1 MMDLKSLFSRRQEAI
16 IGMDISSWGIKVVGL
31 SGSMQQPA
39 LEFLASSR
47 VPSGHIVDGNVVKIN
62 EVADELR
69 SVLRNNRIKA
79 QRVALALPSSA
90 VMTKKI
96 MVDTDLSPKDLEAQ
110 VEEEARQY
118 IPFPLEE
125 VSLDFCKV
133 GANPQRPEMT
143 DVMIAA
149 ARRDRVQNLQ
159 ELVELAGLEAS
170 VVEVQSYALRLATK
184 RLADIHLPGQESAV
198 VLLLKVGAG
207 RTLMQVS
214 VGGAIVY
221 ERDQSVGGDQLT
233 QRIAAHYSLSNE
245 VAEAKKVSGALPKDF
260 ESSVLAPYVSTT
272 VQVLERGMQFIYN
285 STPYTKVNQ
294 IFLTGGGAM
303 APGLAAAIS
312 TALESPCILINPF
325 EGMNLAPQVRNNPR
339 LQDAPLFIGA
349 CGLALR
355 RFGL

>member
-1 MMDLKSLFSRRQEAI
+1 MDLKSLFGPRQEEI

-31 SGSMQQPA
+31 SGSMEQPV
-39 LEFLASSR
+39 LEVLASAR
-47 VPSGHIVDGNVVKIN
+47 LPSGHIVDGNLVKMN
-62 EVADELR
+62 EVAEELR
-69 SVLRNNRIKA
+69 SLLRNNRIKA
-79 QRVALALPSSA
+79 KKVAMALPSSA

-96 MVDTDLSPKDLEAQ
+96 MVDAELSPNEMEAQ

-125 VSLDFCKV
+125 VSLDFCTV
-133 GANPQRPEMT
+133 GTNQQRPEMN
-143 DVMIAA
+143 DVLIAA

-159 ELVELAGLEAS
+159 ELLELVELEAT
-170 VVEVQSYALRLATK
+170 VVEVQSYALRMATQ
-184 RLADIHLPGQESAV
+184 RLIDIHLPGQDKAV

-207 RTLMQVS
+207 RTLMQVT
-214 VGGAIVY
+214 VGGDIVY
-221 ERDQSVGGDQLT
+221 ERDQAVGGDQLT
-233 QRIAAHYSLSNE
+233 QRIAAHYGLPNE
-245 VAEAKKVSGALPKDF
+245 MAESKKVSGGLAQDF

-312 TALESPCILINPF
+312 TALQSPCTLINPF
-325 EGMNLAPQVRNNPR
+325 EGMSLAPQVRNNPK

>member
-1 MMDLKSLFSRRQEAI
+1 MDLKSLFGRRQEEI

-31 SGSMQQPA
+31 SGSMEQPV
-39 LEFLASSR
+39 LELLASAR
-47 VPSGHIVDGNVVKIN
+47 VPSGHIVDGNVVKMN
-62 EVADELR
+62 EVAEVLR
-69 SVLRNNRIKA
+69 SLLRKNRIKA
-79 QRVALALPSSA
+79 KKVALALPTSA
-90 VMTKKI
+90 VITKKI
-96 MVDTDLSPKDLEAQ
+96 MVEGNLSPADMESQ

-125 VSLDFCKV
+125 VSLDFCTT
-133 GANPQRPEMT
+133 GPNPQRPEMD
-143 DVMIAA
+143 DVLIAA

-159 ELVELAGLEAS
+159 ELVELVELEAS
-170 VVEVQSYALRLATK
+170 VIEVQSYALRLATR
-184 RLADIHLPGQESAV
+184 RLVDIHLPGQDKAV

-214 VGGAIVY
+214 VGDAIVY
-221 ERDQSVGGDQLT
+221 ERDQAVGGEQLT
-233 QRIAAHYSLSNE
+233 QRIAAHYSFSSDE
-245 VAEAKKVSGALPKDF
+245 AETKKISGALAQDF

-285 STPYTKVNQ
+285 STPYSQVNQ

-303 APGLAAAIS
+303 VPGLAAAIS
-312 TALESPCILINPF
+312 TALQSPCTLINPV
-325 EGMNLAPQVRNNPR
+325 EGMSLAPQVRNNLR

-355 RFGL
+355 RFSL